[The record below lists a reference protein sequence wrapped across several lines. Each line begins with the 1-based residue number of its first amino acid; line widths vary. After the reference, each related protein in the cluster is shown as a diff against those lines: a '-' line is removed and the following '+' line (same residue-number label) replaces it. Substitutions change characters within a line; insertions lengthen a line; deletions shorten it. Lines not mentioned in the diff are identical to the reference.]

1 MSTTRRTLLA
11 SCAMALLASSF
22 SAQANTFPDKPV
34 KITVGF
40 AAGGAAD
47 IVARQLATKLF
58 EQTGQSFIVDNR
70 AGATGTI
77 AAMATL
83 QAPADGYTVMLASQ
97 STMIMA
103 PILYPNVKF
112 ETVRDFVPVVQM
124 VNLPLVLV
132 VNPTVKANNVD
143 ELLELVKSTPMH
155 YGSSGAGGPQ
165 HSAAEYFK
173 YLAKVDIDHVPYNG
187 EATAVNDVLAG
198 QVPMMF
204 ANLPVVAPHIKAGKL
219 RALAITSPERHADWP
234 ELPSIVETPGLQ
246 DFDVETWY
254 GIFAPA
260 KTPAAALQ
268 VLEKEIRQAL
278 ASEDLNARLVQ
289 QGFRVVGSSSED
301 FNTFVQKE
309 VPRWQRL
316 VEETAMKVD

>member
-1 MSTTRRTLLA
+1 
-11 SCAMALLASSF
+11 
-22 SAQANTFPDKPV
+22 
-34 KITVGF
+34 
-40 AAGGAAD
+40 
-47 IVARQLATKLF
+47 
-58 EQTGQSFIVDNR
+58 
-70 AGATGTI
+70 
-77 AAMATL
+77 
-83 QAPADGYTVMLASQ
+83 MLAAQ

-103 PILYPNVKF
+103 SILYPSVKF

-132 VNPTVKANNVD
+132 VNPSVQANSVE
-143 ELLELVKSTPMH
+143 ELLQLVKKTPMH

-173 YLAKVDIDHVPYNG
+173 YLSKVEIGHMPFNG

-234 ELPSIVETPGLQ
+234 ELPSIVETAGLE

-260 KTPAAALQ
+260 QTSPAALQ
-268 VLEKEIRQAL
+268 TLEKEIRQAL

-301 FNTFVQKE
+301 FSAFVEKE
-309 VPRWQRL
+309 VPRWKSL
-316 VEETAMKVD
+316 VEATAMKVD